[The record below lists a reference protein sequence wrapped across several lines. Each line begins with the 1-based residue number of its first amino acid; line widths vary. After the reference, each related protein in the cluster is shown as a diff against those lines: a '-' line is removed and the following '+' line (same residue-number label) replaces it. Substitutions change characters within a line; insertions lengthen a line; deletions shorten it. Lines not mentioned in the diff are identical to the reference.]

1 MQELNRVVY
10 KNEKGEMKST
20 KRMSVTD
27 ALEFQEALKTVR
39 GLELA
44 EVVTLVIE

>member
-1 MQELNRVVY
+1 MLNRVIY
-10 KNEKGEMKST
+10 KDEKGVMRST
-20 KRMSVTD
+20 ARMDVTS

>member
-10 KNEKGEMKST
+10 QNEKGEMKST
-20 KRMSVTD
+20 KRMDVTS